1 MELGNKDVLEII
13 EKSLFVVVL
22 DDELPIDDSDCCW
35 KLMCGNPSNRY
46 GSTVYSDSKLLA
58 LACFAELVK
67 TGLGRTTCPVR
78 SISAQSSREGIK
90 CTKAKESLMSY
101 CLIYGYVLYN
111 SVFQVPI

>member
-46 GSTVYSDSKLLA
+46 SDVTL
-58 LACFAELVK
+58 
-67 TGLGRTTCPVR
+67 TPHDGRWV
-78 SISAQSSREGIK
+78 
-90 CTKAKESLMSY
+90 
-101 CLIYGYVLYN
+101 
-111 SVFQVPI
+111 